1 MPVSERIS
9 AGSYAAVCGWEA
21 MRARSCA
28 VSCECRAS
36 STKAGGVGEASLSV
50 MRSPTCPWAN
60 QPNPIRAAT
69 AAIRRSFKP
78 IPCQHKTAF
87 QPAGGMEHGFRGT
100 RQRGGKSQPEGVAV
114 LQVRHDLH
122 GRFRVMGQIVLD
134 LDPPRGIELLVH
146 IGEEIGFG
154 DGIRHRIL
162 R

>member
-1 MPVSERIS
+1 MQGILDEGGRR
-9 AGSYAAVCGWEA
+9 GRGLAVRNAKSDLSMGEPA
-21 MRARSCA
+21 
-28 VSCECRAS
+28 EPDQ
-36 STKAGGVGEASLSV
+36 GGDGGDPAELQADPL
-50 MRSPTCPWAN
+50 P
-60 QPNPIRAAT
+60 
-69 AAIRRSFKP
+69 
-78 IPCQHKTAF
+78 HKTAF
-87 QPAGGMEHGFRGT
+87 QPPGGMKHGFRGT